1 MYICMYLPTASLQN
15 LLLGRRSFKFVL
27 LAVRCIKK
35 IAQPRDF
42 FFSYETIYERI
53 NMYNYNVENRK
64 QLYPDL
70 YEMEVV
76 SDDVEWVTCDSPV
89 NIALI
94 KYCMYFILSV
104 NSYCWITCVVQKIEI
119 FRISSKCIPLCEHVN
134 GTYMY

>member
-1 MYICMYLPTASLQN
+1 MHVPPDCNFAKFASWKTIFQICVASSSMY
-15 LLLGRRSFKFVL
+15 
-27 LAVRCIKK
+27 KK
-35 IAQPRDF
+35 KQHSRAI